1 MCTSS
6 SLDSMESV
14 PPREWSLDAL
24 KGILVPGDWIQ
35 LQPIEESTLL
45 YFAI

>member
-1 MCTSS
+1 
-6 SLDSMESV
+6 MESV

-35 LQPIEESTLL
+35 LQPIEESPYYILL
-45 YFAI
+45 YETCVSQ